1 MLRTLLLL
9 LAATLVAAPAYAQD
23 DEFEDDDDSVDE
35 EDTSDNQNIY
45 EAFKKDISGEGPA
58 EEIDAWYRYL
68 DAYPGSMFRLEIE
81 HRIDALE
88 EAAFEEL
95 MRERADDDTDDGRTD
110 AKRAEMDVLEPALIG
125 MSANTRRRF
134 EFGLLWGFAD
144 YINYDLTLEWAFARQ
159 FSVFGGVKHEGRA
172 FGGTFQVGAKYA
184 LLKDVRTGIVL
195 TGAVSIKL
203 GYSSLDRL
211 QFIVEPWVGFAWL
224 PSDRFQLQ
232 TSLAMDVRL
241 DRLRTWVVWDIMA
254 VVRPTDV
261 VGIYVE
267 SKQKHSLQGID
278 GLGTQYLAFY
288 QAGAGVKIKP
298 SPLIELTVGANAPY
312 FWRLWKDYQYF
323 GVHADVV
330 FHFASKPKL

>member
-1 MLRTLLLL
+1 
-9 LAATLVAAPAYAQD
+9 
-23 DEFEDDDDSVDE
+23 
-35 EDTSDNQNIY
+35 
-45 EAFKKDISGEGPA
+45 
-58 EEIDAWYRYL
+58 
-68 DAYPGSMFRLEIE
+68 
-81 HRIDALE
+81 
-88 EAAFEEL
+88 
-95 MRERADDDTDDGRTD
+95 MRERSDSDADDGRTD

-144 YINYDLTLEWAFARQ
+144 YINYDLTFEWAFARK
-159 FSVFGGVKHEGRA
+159 FSVFGGVRHEGRA
-172 FGGTFQVGAKYA
+172 FGGTFQAGAKYA
-184 LLKDVRTGIVL
+184 LVKDVRTGVVL
-195 TGAVSIKL
+195 TGAVSVKV

-211 QFIVEPWVGFAWL
+211 SFIVEPWVGFAWL

-232 TSLAMDVRL
+232 TSLAMDIRL

-261 VGIYVE
+261 VGIYIE

-288 QAGAGVKIKP
+288 QAGAGVKVKP
-298 SPLIELTVGANAPY
+298 APLIELTVGANVPY

-330 FHFASKPKL
+330 FHFASKPKR